1 MILIFIDYYFKM
13 RKIKKFIK
21 YDLFPLVGDV
31 IKYGFMALGIML
43 AVASPYINSLV
54 VFNFFG
60 IIGAIITY
68 FLIIGLILSIMI
80 RTA

>member
-1 MILIFIDYYFKM
+1 MI
-13 RKIKKFIK
+13 KIKKVIKWEVIPFI
-21 YDLFPLVGDV
+21 GDV
-31 IKYGFMALGIML
+31 IKYGFMTLGIML
-43 AVASPYINSLV
+43 AVASPYIISLF

-68 FLIIGLILSIMI
+68 LLIIGLIISIMI